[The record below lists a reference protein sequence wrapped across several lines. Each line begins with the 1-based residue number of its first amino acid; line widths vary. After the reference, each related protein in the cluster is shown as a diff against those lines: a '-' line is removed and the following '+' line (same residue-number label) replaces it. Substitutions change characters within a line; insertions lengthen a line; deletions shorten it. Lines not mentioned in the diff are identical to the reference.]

1 MPGTETCIPPLFLN
15 LFSTNEKTEGGRTM
29 RSPIVGES
37 GCGKVL
43 ARRTLCDGDS
53 VWFSGGKRSFSDCG
67 VVMSF
72 VAASFI
78 LPLTAQREMFVAFL
92 WYNCENLRITIII
105 LSYMRFLAVNLTSL
119 TFLLPVYDHFFY
131 FLRLKYFSFWR
142 SISFSS
148 E

>member
-1 MPGTETCIPPLFLN
+1 MPGTETCIPPFFLN
-15 LFSTNEKTEGGRTM
+15 LFPTNEKTEGGRTT

-37 GCGKVL
+37 GCAEIL

-53 VWFSGGKRSFSDCG
+53 VCFSGGKRSFSDCG

-92 WYNCENLRITIII
+92 
-105 LSYMRFLAVNLTSL
+105 
-119 TFLLPVYDHFFY
+119 
-131 FLRLKYFSFWR
+131 
-142 SISFSS
+142 
-148 E
+148 